1 MSDLEGR
8 TNIAVS
14 FQKFVTD
21 RNGCQIL
28 CHHLRNGDVVAFLG
42 SRLRLLSVV
51 CAAYGASE
59 CFTFRR
65 GSYDVV

>member
-1 MSDLEGR
+1 MSIYMPPLTE
-8 TNIAVS
+8 
-14 FQKFVTD
+14 
-21 RNGCQIL
+21 CC
-28 CHHLRNGDVVAFLG
+28 CH
-42 SRLRLLSVV
+42 SVFGFETLTFTSIV